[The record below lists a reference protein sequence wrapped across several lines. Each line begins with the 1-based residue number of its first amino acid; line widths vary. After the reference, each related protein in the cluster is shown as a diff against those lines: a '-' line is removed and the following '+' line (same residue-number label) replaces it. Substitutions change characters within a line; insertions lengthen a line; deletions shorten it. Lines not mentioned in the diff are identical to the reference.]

1 MRIVVRAP
9 GGDRDLDVA
18 LRNPEAT
25 LHDLLHAAF
34 GAGVPESVAIGK
46 RIVACSCRVLDA
58 GLHEGAVVAPAPPR
72 SAQRAVERRSRL
84 ELVVVAG
91 VHAGR
96 AYPLAPGRSVPVVTR
111 RARSCWRIRRIASS
125 CLTRTGEGRS
135 WTLGRQTRRSSTA
148 ASCERTSRWLSL
160 RVP

>member
-91 VHAGR
+91 VHAGGAAPPAPRGGGAGR
-96 AYPLAPGRSVPVVTR
+96 AP
-111 RARSCWRIRRIASS
+111 RARARGGGWRVSGPCFWRAGGGG
-125 CLTRTGEGRS
+125 TGA
-135 WTLGRQTRRSSTA
+135 LGGA
-148 ASCERTSRWLSL
+148 
-160 RVP
+160 

>member
-25 LHDLLHAAF
+25 LHDLLLAAF

-72 SAQRAVERRSRL
+72 SAQRAVERRAR
-84 ELVVVAG
+84 VGVGGGGGGGAG
-91 VHAGR
+91 GGG
-96 AYPLAPGRSVPVVTR
+96 PAPP
-111 RARSCWRIRRIASS
+111 A
-125 CLTRTGEGRS
+125 
-135 WTLGRQTRRSSTA
+135 
-148 ASCERTSRWLSL
+148 
-160 RVP
+160 